1 MTIKTVFTAAAIA
14 LTLAAPARAAPIELD
29 FAFGSTTGTFFGLDN
44 EEASSI
50 ATSFDIMGPPGTF
63 LDKEVSTFVNNRNF
77 FFSNGDLIGG
87 IFDFGF
93 TDPNNLDDTISV
105 GLNFNQTSL
114 IDGTARFEFIRL
126 PSSSLGQVRDQA
138 TTATFTTR
146 LVNPAPVPLPAGG
159 VLLLTALG
167 GIGLWGRRTKN

>member
-1 MTIKTVFTAAAIA
+1 MWKA
-14 LTLAAPARAAPIELD
+14 
-29 FAFGSTTGTFFGLDN
+29 G
-44 EEASSI
+44 
-50 ATSFDIMGPPGTF
+50 IMGSEPP
-63 LDKEVSTFVNNRNF
+63 N
-77 FFSNGDLIGG
+77 
-87 IFDFGF
+87 
-93 TDPNNLDDTISV
+93 
-105 GLNFNQTSL
+105 